1 MFRKEKTLK
10 ISPAL
15 AATLMICCACAR
27 ATEFDLSQYRGKVV
41 YLDFWASW
49 CGPCKQ
55 SFPWLA
61 GIARSYASKYLVVVA
76 VNVDMDRSRAEQ
88 FLNDY
93 PAGFPVLYDPA
104 GEIATAY
111 KVTGMPTAV
120 LIDRVG
126 HVRFQHSGF
135 LPKNEGEY
143 DEQLRILLGESAR

>member
-1 MFRKEKTLK
+1 M
-10 ISPAL
+10 
-15 AATLMICCACAR
+15 
-27 ATEFDLSQYRGKVV
+27 
-41 YLDFWASW
+41 
-49 CGPCKQ
+49 
-55 SFPWLA
+55 
-61 GIARSYASKYLVVVA
+61 VA
-76 VNVDMDRSRAEQ
+76 VNVDKDRSRAEQ